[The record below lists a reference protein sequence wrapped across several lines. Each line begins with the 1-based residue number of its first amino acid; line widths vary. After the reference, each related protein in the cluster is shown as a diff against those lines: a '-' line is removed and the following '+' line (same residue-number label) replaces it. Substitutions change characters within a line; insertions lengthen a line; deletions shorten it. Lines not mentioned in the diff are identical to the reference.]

1 MPKKKYTLY
10 NMLRINKMAGVPFLS
25 FHILQTCSTFAAK
38 RYPDKRNCAA
48 FGDKRDNPEHG
59 TRQIL
64 KTSMGFEV
72 QDINFQKQTKNGR
85 K

>member
-38 RYPDKRNCAA
+38 RYPDKKELRSL
-48 FGDKRDNPEHG
+48 R
-59 TRQIL
+59 R
-64 KTSMGFEV
+64 
-72 QDINFQKQTKNGR
+72 
-85 K
+85 

>member
-1 MPKKKYTLY
+1 MY
-10 NMLRINKMAGVPFLS
+10 NMLRINKMARVSFLS
-25 FHILQTCSTFAAK
+25 FHILQTCGTFAAK
-38 RYPDKRNCAA
+38 KYPDKRNCAA
-48 FGDKRDNPEHG
+48 FGAKRDNPEHG

-72 QDINFQKQTKNGR
+72 QDINFQNIRKNGR